1 MSQPEAIDFGIG
13 FGTPKYV
20 ACSIKQ
26 LPPAGPTFLADLV
39 AKQRLSSF
47 EELITL
53 GRIQVRN
60 FKILPV
66 LPIPTWEEEIAAGH
80 IGDIASVY
88 ILSRCT
94 ESLYLKRKAP
104 CYDRDT
110 LSRTIYLFREDIRAY
125 KGKD

>member
-1 MSQPEAIDFGIG
+1 MSSVEAIDFGIG
-13 FGTPKYV
+13 FGLPKYV
-20 ACSIKQ
+20 QCSIKG
-26 LPPAGPTFLADLV
+26 LPPAGPTFLEELV
-39 AKQRLSSF
+39 QKQYLSSF

-53 GRIQVRN
+53 GRLQVRN
-60 FKILPV
+60 LKILPI
-66 LPIPTWEEEIAAGH
+66 LPIQTFEDHVDAAH

-110 LSRTIYLFREDIRAY
+110 LSRTVYLFREDILAY
-125 KGKD
+125 KGKH